1 MDQDQIRG
9 IRILLPDLEIGGQGI
24 GARLKFCIQD
34 LAGDHFPGSW
44 WHPRSPSFPVPIQM
58 TFRPKPE
65 TVIDIGFQQ
74 RISAVRAVAVA
85 DADIDGSR
93 ELKLHGKTDDIIQQS
108 SAAYIIQSLHQL
120 GCTGKTAGFGHA
132 KFYDSQA
139 GLRSRSFQDSAAGP
153 AVSGRDAEDRRAV
166 SAGIAAGD
174 LFQRKVRGKSRVQLL
189 FGIEGAQPVAGRG
202 RSLRRSLVP

>member
-1 MDQDQIRG
+1 M
-9 IRILLPDLEIGGQGI
+9 
-24 GARLKFCIQD
+24 
-34 LAGDHFPGSW
+34 
-44 WHPRSPSFPVPIQM
+44 
-58 TFRPKPE
+58 
-65 TVIDIGFQQ
+65 
-74 RISAVRAVAVA
+74 RAVAVA

-93 ELKLHGKTDDIIQQS
+93 ELKLHGKTDD
-108 SAAYIIQSLHQL
+108 IIQSLHQL

-166 SAGIAAGD
+166 PAGIAAGD